1 MVSVFGIR
9 LGSKSSK
16 KSSRIPRNMDP
27 IIGRQENLIST
38 IPTNIEVKGERLY
51 YSMEG
56 FQPLSVHF
64 YNDLHMKY
72 DVSDIQFLEAA
83 YVMVKFEVIDRI
95 EKGDLATHIA
105 AAVKSREEEELPRV
119 GPNAKAVLVMDGGK
133 FYRGKLLP
141 IPGRQGRLQVSD
153 APHETL
159 HDVEEK
165 EWHQVFLVD
174 EGRIVNARATR
185 IWDITNHEAARV
197 PIQMFP
203 LCLPS
208 YGLRA
213 PRNLTTRIKSYK
225 GASVTIY
232 REQNLEN
239 PDNLVLHPK
248 LMLQGDGTKQTDL
261 LDLYEQE

>member
-141 IPGRQGRLQVSD
+141 IPGRQGRLQV
-153 APHETL
+153 
-159 HDVEEK
+159 
-165 EWHQVFLVD
+165 FLVD